1 MTANLSTSIAGV
13 FLRNPTMLAAG
24 VLGLTASSLL
34 KVWNAGAG
42 AVVTKSVGIEP
53 REGFK
58 NPTVVD
64 VGCGLINAMGLPN
77 PGVKEFTKEV
87 RTLKQWN
94 SEVRAIAS
102 IYGGSL
108 EDFVRAVDVIAQT
121 AVDAIELN
129 VSCPHVKKMGL
140 EVGQDPALLREIVKS
155 VKSIIGCPVFTK
167 LSPNTSNIQRLASVI
182 EAAGGDAVVAV
193 NTLRAMAINVE
204 TGRPILGNRIGG
216 LSGPALKPV
225 ALRCVYEIAQTVS
238 IPVIGCGGIMNWQ
251 DAIEY
256 FYAGAHAVQ
265 IGTAIAYKEVT
276 IFSDITKG
284 IRAFLDLNGY
294 RSVKE
299 IVGLSLKY

>member
-1 MTANLSTSIAGV
+1 MKSNISTSIAGV
-13 FLRNPTMLAAG
+13 SLRNPTILAAG

-34 KVWNAGAG
+34 KVWEAGAG
-42 AVVTKSVGIEP
+42 AVVTKSVGSEP

-58 NPTVVD
+58 NPTIVD

-77 PGVKEFTKEV
+77 PGIKEFVEEIKA
-87 RTLKQWN
+87 LKRWN
-94 SEVRAIAS
+94 SEVRVIAS
-102 IYGGSL
+102 IYGGTL
-108 EDFVRAVDVIAQT
+108 KDFVRAVDVITQT
-121 AVDAIELN
+121 PLDAIELN

-140 EVGQDPALLREIVKS
+140 EVGQDIALLREIVKS
-155 VKSIIGCPVFTK
+155 VKSIVGCAVFTK
-167 LSPNTSNIQRLASVI
+167 LSPNTSNIEKLASVV
-182 EAAGGDAVVAV
+182 EAAGGDAIVAV
-193 NTLRAMAINVE
+193 NTLRAMAINIE

-251 DAIEY
+251 DAVEY

-276 IFSDITKG
+276 VFHDITKG
-284 IRAFLDLNGY
+284 IRKFLDLNGY

-299 IVGLSLKY
+299 IVGLSHKY